1 VSSGFCSCGIQLAQL
16 DVLDGQGRFR
26 NEGNALHQGSK
37 GWKTL
42 SLANAG
48 KNPSKREGLGLRA
61 DYGNERT

>member
-1 VSSGFCSCGIQLAQL
+1 MYSTAKGVSAMRATPSTKVPRAG
-16 DVLDGQGRFR
+16 
-26 NEGNALHQGSK
+26 
-37 GWKTL
+37 KTL